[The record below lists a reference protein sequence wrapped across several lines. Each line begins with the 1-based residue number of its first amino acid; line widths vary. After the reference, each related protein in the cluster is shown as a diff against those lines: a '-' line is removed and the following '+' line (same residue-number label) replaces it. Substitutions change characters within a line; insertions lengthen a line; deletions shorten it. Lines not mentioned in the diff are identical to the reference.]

1 MKTISAKPAR
11 LACAALVAAALAASG
26 CGGGSDNGSDPGVAS
41 IAPVNSSLYAD
52 AVLRP
57 EGDQKEQLDSFLSAV
72 LATNDPGAKIT
83 DLINQAFNKNGE
95 DKNFADDVDPWLGD
109 RGGVFTVGFQDD
121 PPAVAAVEATDPE
134 AGVKLLE
141 SESAT
146 PTKKEYNGVPYEIND
161 QGDAFGAIGD
171 FVAVG
176 DESAFK
182 ASINASKGESLADS
196 DRYTKAV
203 ADVPS
208 DALGSAYL
216 NLNALIGQVAA
227 EQNAPKDVV
236 NNVVSKLGLGD
247 SLVVSATAGDKSVGL
262 DLGGL
267 GGSAADAP
275 SALLAGLPSD
285 AWLAFG
291 IADLGKKVNS
301 LTKDL
306 GSLGIPGVTP
316 DTIAL
321 AIQQQAG
328 IDLQTDLTDWLG
340 GAAVFIRGT
349 DPAHLDGALVL
360 ESTDDAAAA
369 QAMNTLRDV
378 VQQQGQ
384 GTPKPLELGSGGN
397 GFTLD
402 SPSAAQPI
410 NFVQQN
416 GKVVIG
422 YGDAATQAA
431 LTPSDTLA
439 QVPTFSAA
447 SGSIGGGGPQFYVS
461 VPQAVAVLAQEA
473 GAKADPQFA
482 MILPYLQRLS
492 YLTAGG
498 GADGLKI
505 VVGAK

>member
-1 MKTISAKPAR
+1 MKMTSAKPAR
-11 LACAALVAAALAASG
+11 LACAALAAAALAASG
-26 CGGGSDNGSDPGVAS
+26 CGGGDDGSGPGVAS

-57 EGDQKEQLDSFLSAV
+57 EGDQKAQLDSFLSAV
-72 LATNDPGAKIT
+72 LDTNDPGAKVT
-83 DLINQAFNKNGE
+83 DLINQAFDKNGE
-95 DKNFADDVDPWLGD
+95 NKSFAEDVDPWLGD

-121 PPAVAAVEATDPE
+121 PPAVAAVQASDAD

-146 PTKKEYNGVPYEIND
+146 TTKKEYNGVPYEIDEN
-161 QGDAFGAIGD
+161 GDAFGAIDD
-171 FVAVG
+171 FVALG

-182 ASINASKGESLADS
+182 ASIDASKGDSLADT

-203 ADVPS
+203 ADVPD

-216 NLNALIGQVAA
+216 DLNGLIGQVAH
-227 EQNAPKDVV
+227 EQNAPKSVV
-236 NNVVSKLGLGD
+236 DNVVSKLGVGD

-267 GGSAADAP
+267 GGSTADAP

-285 AWLAFG
+285 AWFAFG
-291 IADLGKKVNS
+291 FEDVGKRVNT
-301 LTKDL
+301 LLKDL
-306 GSLGIPGVTP
+306 ASVGIPGVTE

-328 IDLQTDLTDWLG
+328 IDLRADLTDWLG
-340 GAAVFIRGT
+340 GAAVFIRGA

-378 VQQQGQ
+378 VQEQGQ

-402 SPSAAQPI
+402 SPAAAQPI

-431 LTPSDTLA
+431 LTPPDTLA
-439 QVPTFSAA
+439 QAPSFTAA
-447 SGSIGGGGPQFYVS
+447 SGSIGGGGPQFYLA
-461 VPQAVAVLAQEA
+461 VPEALAVLAHDA
-473 GAKADPQFA
+473 AAKADPQFA

>member
-1 MKTISAKPAR
+1 MSSAKPIR

-26 CGGGSDNGSDPGVAS
+26 CGGGDNNGSSGPGVAS
-41 IAPVNSSLYAD
+41 IAPANSSLYAD

-57 EGDQKEQLDSFLSAV
+57 EGDQKAQLDSFLSAV
-72 LATNDPGAKIT
+72 LDTSDPGAKIT
-83 DLINQAFNKNGE
+83 DLINQAFDKNGE
-95 DKNFADDVDPWLGD
+95 NKTFADDVEPWLGD
-109 RGGVFTVGFQDD
+109 RGGVFTVGFRNN
-121 PPAVAAVEATDPE
+121 PPAVAAVEASDPE

-141 SESAT
+141 SESASTT
-146 PTKKEYNGVPYEIND
+146 PKEYNGVSYEIDEN
-161 QGDAFGAIGD
+161 GDAFGAIGD
-171 FVAVG
+171 FVALG

-182 ASINASKGESLADS
+182 ASIDASKGDSLADS
-196 DRYTKAV
+196 DRYTEAI
-203 ADVPS
+203 ADVPD

-216 NLNALIGQVAA
+216 DLNGLIGQVAR
-227 EQNAPKDVV
+227 QQDAPRSVV
-236 NNVVSKLGLGD
+236 ENVVSKLGLGD

-267 GGSAADAP
+267 GGSTADAP
-275 SALLAGLPSD
+275 SELLAGLPSD
-285 AWLAFG
+285 AWFAFG
-291 IADLGKKVNS
+291 IDDVGKKLNTLV
-301 LTKDL
+301 KDL
-306 GSLGIPGVTP
+306 GSVGIPGLSE

-328 IDLQTDLTDWLG
+328 IDLRTDLTDWLG
-340 GAAVFIRGT
+340 GAAVFVRGT
-349 DPAHLDGALVL
+349 DPANLDGALVL

-384 GTPKPLELGSGGN
+384 GTPKPLQLGSGGN

-402 SPSAAQPI
+402 SPNAAQPI

-422 YGDAATQAA
+422 FGDAATQEA
-431 LTPSDTLA
+431 LTPPETLA
-439 QVPTFSAA
+439 QAPNFSAA

-461 VPQAVAVLAQEA
+461 VPEALAVLAQEA
-473 GAKADPQFA
+473 SAKADPQFA
-482 MILPYLQRLS
+482 MILPYLKRLA